1 MFNYWFNIDMWYNII
16 VKLRVQWINELLI
29 KSNKW
34 GANFKINRGR
44 TAYFGKRVEFNG
56 LKFDSEKEAKFYERF
71 IYGRDLNATVHE
83 SFTIQPMVE
92 LHNGLRLRSANYT
105 PDVVIRD
112 EYGEAAQL
120 RFKMFAKQY
129 GIPVEIVVPRVH
141 DFRVKVVGLTKK
153 TNPIIKD
160 DVEYKWQDALEE
172 MTKKVD

>member
-1 MFNYWFNIDMWYNII
+1 MRC
-16 VKLRVQWINELLI
+16 KTR
-29 KSNKW
+29 
-34 GANFKINRGR
+34 INRGR
-44 TAYFGKRVEFNG
+44 TTYFGKKVEFNG

-112 EYGEAAQL
+112 EYGKLLHVYDVKTGFNSTYNIDPAAQL

-153 TNPIIKD
+153 TNPIIKE